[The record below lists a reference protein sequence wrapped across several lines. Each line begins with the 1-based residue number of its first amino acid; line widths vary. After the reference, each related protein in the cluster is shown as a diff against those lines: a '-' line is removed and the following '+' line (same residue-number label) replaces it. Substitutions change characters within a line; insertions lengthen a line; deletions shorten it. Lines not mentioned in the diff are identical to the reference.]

1 MKYAP
6 APAIALALV
15 LGLSTGAMAGKLKCK
30 AGDGTPFTVTVPQD
44 WYGQQIQ
51 GGCVVSSKD
60 GSEAISIAYVDAGG
74 VNARTFAQAL
84 VKKMQIT
91 PKYTQQENNYAAFET
106 TLKGQKVSIVIAGET
121 GDSELQILTQKG
133 ESDELEEIF
142 DSVKF

>member
-1 MKYAP
+1 MKHAP

-60 GSEAISIAYVDAGG
+60 GSEAISIAYVDAG
-74 VNARTFAQAL
+74 VNAKTFAQAL
-84 VKKMQIT
+84 AKKMQIT